1 MNKLLKKKM
10 IIIPITLAFLILILY
25 VSYAYYNA
33 EVSGNE
39 SVSTVAV
46 NGGFIN
52 IDYVNNS
59 GTITAAN
66 IIPGWETTKS
76 FTVSS
81 STNFTDPSLLNNT
94 WYDVFK
100 GR

>member
-10 IIIPITLAFLILILY
+10 LIISISLVFLILILY

-33 EVSGNE
+33 EITGNE

-52 IDYVNNS
+52 IDYVNNNNVKV
-59 GTITAAN
+59 N
-66 IIPGWETTKS
+66 I
-76 FTVSS
+76 
-81 STNFTDPSLLNNT
+81 
-94 WYDVFK
+94 
-100 GR
+100 